1 MGVLNLLTVFF
12 VVISSIGINAQYKD
26 DGAVIRRPELYL
38 FTDRIEK
45 LISAQVGRELHAS
58 IYYLAMASYFGQDN
72 VSMYG
77 FKKFFM
83 DNSNEE
89 KEHAQQLVE
98 YLNSRNGK
106 LAPLNIEMPIFYK
119 GTNGLQALRD
129 ALSLEE
135 KVTSHL
141 LDIHKAASDEANHDI
156 HLTDN
161 LESEL
166 LREQVESVRKLK
178 GMIAK
183 LSRMEVENNYRVAEY
198 LFDQQLLEKKD

>member
-1 MGVLNLLTVFF
+1 MLL

-26 DGAVIRRPELYL
+26 EGGSIRKPELYA
-38 FTDRIEK
+38 FSERIEK
-45 LISAQVGRELHAS
+45 LLSTQVGRELHAS

-72 VSMYG
+72 VSMLG

-106 LAPLNIEMPIFYK
+106 LAPLNIEMPIYYK
-119 GTNGLQALRD
+119 GTTGLQALKD
-129 ALSLEE
+129 ALILEE
-135 KVTSHL
+135 KVTAHL
-141 LDIHKAASDEANHDI
+141 LDIHKAASDAANHDI

-166 LREQVESVRKLK
+166 LREQVESIRKLK

-183 LSRMEVENNYRVAEY
+183 LSRMEAENNYRVAEY